1 MPLTGTLGA
10 LSYSRSSALTD
21 WAFTLSADNVYPFF
35 SDLKILNDDL
45 YVCAVDAYPVASF
58 PEDENTA
65 YIQKINI
72 EKKPEIV
79 NQNTLVPKTYIRTV
93 VSTNG
98 STETLAI
105 DPLGPSLPG
114 SGFTAGTPIRF
125 FGSVFG
131 NITGDIQVY
140 YIINP
145 SVYTFQ
151 VSLSPG
157 GPAVNLSTASGT
169 MFMVA
174 QLADQSNY
182 IEKTNRMTYDSSNDE
197 FLISGT
203 FNSITTSLS
212 GTDGNGYYGT
222 CTFVDSQIDF
232 VSNYKNFR
240 SQNPNNQGTDP
251 YMETFDTVPY
261 SNTEYLAVS
270 RGTWNYFN
278 SNIVDIVTTFD
289 ANGTINQKYEYSN
302 SNLPSPS
309 MTMLANGFYGNGV
322 VCTNGIV
329 RVIDTSTIN
338 VTKQLEIDPIMG
350 EIYDVIN
357 DNNDD
362 IYIMGHDGTDGFIIK
377 TNDALGEIYQKSYN
391 GLKINH
397 GYINDG
403 RLFVIGT
410 NEVAEI
416 DISNGSIIWHNS
428 LNIQNV
434 VIPGGSLYLGLQAIV
449 TDQTS
454 MYILANLYTNNTQ
467 PRGST
472 RAGVIYKLP
481 NDGTINN
488 SGVYII
494 KSPTVAYQLVC
505 TTVSNPVNTTT
516 YTANLTITQ
525 YTNLT
530 STANSSIFTTNVT
543 SLPGY
548 INRLA

>member
-1 MPLTGTLGA
+1 MPLIGTLGA
-10 LSYSRSSALTD
+10 LSYNRSGALAD
-21 WAFTLSADNVYPFF
+21 WAFTLSAANVYPFF

-45 YVCAVDAYPVASF
+45 YTCAINQSPITSF
-58 PEDENTA
+58 PEDENTV
-65 YIQKINI
+65 YLQKINI
-72 EKKPEIV
+72 EKRPEIV
-79 NQNTLVPKTYIRTV
+79 KQNTLIPKTYMRTV

-105 DPLGPSLPG
+105 DPLGSTLG
-114 SGFTAGTPIRF
+114 SGFNAGTPVRF
-125 FGSVFG
+125 FGSTFG
-131 NITGDIQVY
+131 NIIGDTQVY
-140 YIINP
+140 YVINP

-151 VSLSPG
+151 VSLGPG
-157 GPAVNLSTASGT
+157 GPPVNLSSASGT
-169 MFMVA
+169 MYVIA
-174 QLADQSNY
+174 QQADQSNY
-182 IEKTNRMTYDSSNDE
+182 IEKTNRMSYDSSNDE

-232 VSNYKNFR
+232 VFNYKNFR
-240 SQNPNNQGTDP
+240 SRNPNNQGTDP

-261 SNTEYLAVS
+261 SNTQYLSVS

-289 ANGTINQKYEYSN
+289 ANGTINQKYEYSS
-302 SNLPSPS
+302 SNLPNPS
-309 MTMLANGFYGNGV
+309 MTILANGVHGNGV
-322 VCTNGIV
+322 VCTNGIA
-329 RVIDTSTIN
+329 RIIDTSTIN
-338 VTKQLEIDPIMG
+338 VTKQLKIDPVMG
-350 EIYDVIN
+350 EIYDVIS

-377 TNDALGEIYQKSYN
+377 SNDALGEIYQKSYN
-391 GLKINH
+391 GLTIKH
-397 GYINDG
+397 GYINDS

-416 DISNGSIIWHNS
+416 DISDGSIIWHNS

-449 TDQTS
+449 TNQTS
-454 MYILANLYTNNTQ
+454 MYILANLYTNNNQ
-467 PRGST
+467 PQST
-472 RAGVIYKLP
+472 TLAGVIYKLP

-488 SGVYII
+488 SGIYPIR
-494 KSPTVAYQLVC
+494 SPQVAYELVYAN
-505 TTVSNPVNTTT
+505 VSDPVNTTT
-516 YTANLTITQ
+516 YTGNLTVTQ
-525 YTNLT
+525 FSNLT
-530 STANSSIFTTNVT
+530 STANSSVFTDGVID
-543 SLPGY
+543 LPGY